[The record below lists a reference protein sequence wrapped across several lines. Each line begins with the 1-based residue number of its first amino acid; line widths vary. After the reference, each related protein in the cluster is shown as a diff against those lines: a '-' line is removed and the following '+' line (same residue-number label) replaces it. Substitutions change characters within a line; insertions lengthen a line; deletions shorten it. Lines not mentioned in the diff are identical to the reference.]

1 MRSNLPFR
9 KAEDMLITIKLFATF
24 REGRFKIEER
34 EVPEGTTI
42 ADVLRSLDIDE
53 KEIGTLFVRG
63 RHADTDRVLSE
74 GETLAIFPLV
84 GGG

>member
-42 ADVLRSLDIDE
+42 SDILKSLGIE
-53 KEIGTLFVRG
+53 EVEIGTLFVKG
-63 RHADTDRVLSE
+63 RHAEIDRVLNE
-74 GETLAIFPLV
+74 GEAVAIFPLV

>member
-34 EVPEGTTI
+34 EVPKGTTI

-63 RHADTDRVLSE
+63 RHADTDRALSE